1 MGSLFLGGIVG
12 IALSVL
18 VFWASAF
25 SSSKILSS
33 FKGLSVAIA
42 LVSFVVRLTLVGLV
56 FYGLSRVKGIHFQAA
71 LLAFAAGF
79 TACLILKAVRSYQK
93 LGTMKPEPTESRG

>member
-42 LVSFVVRLTLVGLV
+42 LVSFVARLTLVGLV